1 VLVREEEE
9 PVLCRYLVD
18 VDNDEE
24 NDDKEDDED
33 NDDDRCRQGYLPC
46 SLFILYTGLS

>member
-1 VLVREEEE
+1 MLVREEEE
-9 PVLCRYLVD
+9 PVLCRYLGD

-46 SLFILYTGLS
+46 SLLILYTGLS